1 MKIPDDWDIWH
12 SSSHWSS
19 HETVG
24 RYLQT
29 VLLPWVTNRKKALD
43 LQENQQCLLIMD
55 EYRAHR
61 TTDVLTALQDLGFKV
76 QFIPGNC
83 SSSLQPL
90 DLTVNSLLKSRLK
103 DQFMDWYAGQVSEAM
118 KHHPDHIYA
127 AVAAVRPDLRLS
139 VIKPLHAGWVIDA
152 FAAVQ
157 GRPEVIKCGWQQAG
171 ITTALSTGKSSPDQ
185 TQTPLLVTASPG
197 QEHQQYKTTLT
208 LWKNASVWEHFAS
221 ASISQSWLDGRNGS
235 SACTVKSLCLT
246 KACLLGQL
254 STLCMGREPSEKIK
268 DTFLSAIRL
277 GNKMYDKKQA
287 EGVKLGLLSITQ
299 ACLLWP
305 EMGVHTKPGYDFGF
319 LSNQDAAKKLDMF
332 LVQAIPGDDLVPCVY
347 VKTPYTV
354 TVVAGRGQLSIFDSH
369 SHGTKGALIAIL
381 GSTASLRDLVE

>member
-208 LWKNASVWEHFAS
+208 LWKNASVWEHCLRKHFPIMAGW
-221 ASISQSWLDGRNGS
+221 QKWLQ
-235 SACTVKSLCLT
+235 CMYCQITVPYQGMPARTALNSMH
-246 KACLLGQL
+246 GQ
-254 STLCMGREPSEKIK
+254 R
-268 DTFLSAIRL
+268 AIR
-277 GNKMYDKKQA
+277 KDKRY
-287 EGVKLGLLSITQ
+287 I
-299 ACLLWP
+299 
-305 EMGVHTKPGYDFGF
+305 
-319 LSNQDAAKKLDMF
+319 
-332 LVQAIPGDDLVPCVY
+332 LVCYQVG
-347 VKTPYTV
+347 
-354 TVVAGRGQLSIFDSH
+354 
-369 SHGTKGALIAIL
+369 
-381 GSTASLRDLVE
+381 